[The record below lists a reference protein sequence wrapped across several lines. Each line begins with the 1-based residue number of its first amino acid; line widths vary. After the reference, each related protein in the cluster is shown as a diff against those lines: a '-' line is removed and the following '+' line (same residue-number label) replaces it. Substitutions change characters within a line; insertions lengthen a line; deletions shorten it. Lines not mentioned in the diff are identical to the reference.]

1 MFIIHKRRNIY
12 RAVIAVAC
20 WAGVRHQIVSSMKRR
35 VAVVSRFRSA
45 KESVWEFIF
54 LFLKKNWIEI
64 LLGDMMHHSAAH
76 SFDFEEFLKID

>member
-35 VAVVSRFRSA
+35 IAVVSRFESV
-45 KESVWEFIF
+45 KESIWEKIG
-54 LFLKKNWIEI
+54 LKFYSV
-64 LLGDMMHHSAAH
+64 M
-76 SFDFEEFLKID
+76 